1 MMAVA
6 QESSTCCTLETVRQ
20 FLTSQEDTIVYRLI
34 DRAKFPLNSPIYNQ
48 TFELQP
54 GSSVTLIQF
63 VVRETEIAQ
72 AKAGRYLDPQENPFF
87 PDNLPSPITPLHKK
101 YPEFLHPPA
110 ASVNVN
116 QMIWDF
122 YFDQFLPTLVT
133 PGDDGHYAATSASD
147 TECLQ
152 ALSKRIHYG
161 KYVAEVKYR
170 EAPHEYE
177 PLIRSKDSEGLMNLL
192 TFKKQEE
199 MVMKRVEK
207 KGMVLGQYVSL
218 NDTAENS
225 GKYKIDPSLVSQLY
239 EKWVMPLTKRVQV
252 DYLLKRLD

>member
-1 MMAVA
+1 MAVA
-6 QESSTCCTLETVRQ
+6 EENTTTALVTLESIRQ
-20 FLTSQEDTIVYRLI
+20 FLTSQEDTIVYKLI
-34 DRAKFPLNSPIYNQ
+34 DRANFPLNSPIYNQ
-48 TFELQP
+48 TFDSGS
-54 GSSVTLIQF
+54 GSSSTLIQF
-63 VVRETEIAQ
+63 VVRETEIVQ
-72 AKAGRYLDPQENPFF
+72 AKVGRYLNPEETPFF
-87 PDNLPSPITPLHKK
+87 PDNLPLPLTPFVHK

-116 QMIWDF
+116 KMIWDF

-133 PGDDGHYAATSASD
+133 PGDDGQYAATSASD

-152 ALSKRIHYG
+152 ALSRRIHYG

-170 EAPHEYE
+170 EAPHEYQ
-177 PLIRSKDSEGLMNLL
+177 PLIRAKDSEGLMNLL

-199 MVMKRVEK
+199 IVMKRVEK
-207 KGMVLGQYVSL
+207 KGMVFGQFVSL
-218 NDTAENS
+218 NDTENS

-239 EKWVMPLTKRVQV
+239 EKWVMPLTKLVEV